1 MRWDET
7 KIVPP
12 KSLVTKE
19 GSNNNYNEIYEIEYD
34 EFDYS
39 IDKVALIYWKFFFI
53 VEVNSNQRLVRILSN

>member
-1 MRWDET
+1 MRQ
-7 KIVPP
+7 KIVPS